1 MRECKYA
8 GKIVKTKSDVGVS
21 SFDEDLSNKEFR
33 IEDWAENVFGC
44 SWLDAN
50 GNPAAL
56 EYALRIGFYGENNN
70 VNLFSEDVLYG
81 KVGYFGHLFHVNKLE
96 LPE

>member
-33 IEDWAENVFGC
+33 IED
-44 SWLDAN
+44 
-50 GNPAAL
+50 
-56 EYALRIGFYGENNN
+56 
-70 VNLFSEDVLYG
+70 
-81 KVGYFGHLFHVNKLE
+81 
-96 LPE
+96 